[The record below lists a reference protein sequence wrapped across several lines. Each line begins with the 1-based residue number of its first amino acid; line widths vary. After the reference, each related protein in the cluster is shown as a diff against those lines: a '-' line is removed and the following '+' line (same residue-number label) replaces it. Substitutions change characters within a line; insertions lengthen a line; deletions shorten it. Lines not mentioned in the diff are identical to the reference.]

1 MKPLVILTLL
11 LLSFTSTAE
20 EVDQTY
26 VNTPQGW
33 SMNVNLGLA
42 SINSDLNSQGLGD
55 SASVFGLS
63 FDQLNENKYLSIFA
77 ERVSF
82 EDDYSFSQD
91 VVITSGYGGSSNG
104 TEKSEASALSIGGA
118 YGFAWFV
125 NENKSMLYAQG
136 GVNLLLDAT
145 RGIPNCSDC
154 YEEDL
159 DVSGGLFGRVGAN
172 IFIDNIILGVYS
184 SLALSGDVES
194 NFGIKLGFQFD

>member
-1 MKPLVILTLL
+1 
-11 LLSFTSTAE
+11 
-20 EVDQTY
+20 
-26 VNTPQGW
+26 
-33 SMNVNLGLA
+33 
-42 SINSDLNSQGLGD
+42 
-55 SASVFGLS
+55 
-63 FDQLNENKYLSIFA
+63 
-77 ERVSF
+77 
-82 EDDYSFSQD
+82 
-91 VVITSGYGGSSNG
+91 
-104 TEKSEASALSIGGA
+104 
-118 YGFAWFV
+118 
-125 NENKSMLYAQG
+125 MLYAQG